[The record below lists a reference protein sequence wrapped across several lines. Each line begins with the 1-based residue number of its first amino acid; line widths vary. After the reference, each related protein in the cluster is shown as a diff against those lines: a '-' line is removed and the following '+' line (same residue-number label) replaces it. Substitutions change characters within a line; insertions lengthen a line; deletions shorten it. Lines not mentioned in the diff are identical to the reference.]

1 MSSVP
6 YRFKGLNEEARK
18 RVPEKKIKKREL
30 RMKKIRTFHPFFNS

>member
-18 RVPEKKIKKREL
+18 RVPERTIKKREL
-30 RMKKIRTFHPFFNS
+30 RIKKGRAFQPFLNS